1 MNKLEKEKATII
13 LVNDDAQYCENFA
26 ITVFTRAD
34 KIDRAGRAD
43 KNTAMTF
50 YAASIFFE
58 VVCSPATAILL
69 PMTCQGSM
77 LLPAMQILN
86 QFKDQG
92 LETDLVD
99 MQRYAAWK
107 AADIR
112 KALREGRTPTPGAPG
127 GDAPAAST
135 LTPSGLLHYTV
146 AILHFCIT
154 FRHSLPYSKLLSL
167 KDSTHLSR

>member
-1 MNKLEKEKATII
+1 MLRALVNKLEKEKATII
-13 LVNDDAQYCENFA
+13 LGNDDAQYCENFA

-34 KIDRAGRAD
+34 KTDRAGRAD

-58 VVCSPATAILL
+58 VLSAIQLPQFCRSCNMSVLHSTAI
-69 PMTCQGSM
+69 PH

-86 QFKDQG
+86 QFKDEG

-112 KALREGRTPTPGAPG
+112 KALREGRPPTPGAPG
-127 GDAPAAST
+127 GDVPAAST
-135 LTPSGLLHYTV
+135 LTPSGLLQHTL
-146 AILHFCIT
+146 AILCPRIT
-154 FRHSLPYSKLLSL
+154 F
-167 KDSTHLSR
+167 